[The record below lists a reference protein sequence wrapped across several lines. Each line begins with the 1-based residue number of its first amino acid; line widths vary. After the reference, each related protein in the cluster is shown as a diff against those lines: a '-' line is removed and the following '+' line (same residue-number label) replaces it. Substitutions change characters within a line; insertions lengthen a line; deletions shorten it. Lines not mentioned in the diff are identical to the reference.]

1 MEGPEA
7 VSEYGTRPVLIHG
20 TIVTVPTAYETPE
33 EAA

>member
-1 MEGPEA
+1 MEGPKT
-7 VSEYGTRPVLIHG
+7 VSEYGDVSVLIHG